1 MLNVSLRGTSGKGV
15 ARTLRRQGEIPAVCY
30 GKSLDSHSLTVNVKA
45 LKKALSADSGL
56 NTLIKLQGDGPFSGK
71 VVIVKDLQVEPLSR
85 RPLHVDF
92 QAIDLTKKT
101 QVMVPLKIVGKAEGE
116 KTGGVLQ
123 IIHKEVEVSCLPT
136 AIPPFIEVDVN
147 ALDVGESISIDD
159 LDFPAGVEKTH
170 EGNFVVVNV
179 SEIRAEVEAEEET
192 AEGEEAAEGEEPE
205 AAKASAEEG
214 ESQE

>member
-1 MLNVSLRGTSGKGV
+1 
-15 ARTLRRQGEIPAVCY
+15 
-30 GKSLDSHSLTVNVKA
+30 
-45 LKKALSADSGL
+45 
-56 NTLIKLQGDGPFSGK
+56 
-71 VVIVKDLQVEPLSR
+71 
-85 RPLHVDF
+85 
-92 QAIDLTKKT
+92 
-101 QVMVPLKIVGKAEGE
+101 VPLKIVGKAEGE